1 MSVLSAVVFVLL
13 FSWLKSS
20 FVDKNVGDNKK
31 SGTLGKLF
39 RNIGI
44 RRSGRKQGF
53 KQHEGDYIALLSCS
67 FKKENIAS
75 AMWSLSSCLSLVK

>member
-1 MSVLSAVVFVLL
+1 LIEVALSTPVNSLRSL
-13 FSWLKSS
+13 TIEISLP
-20 FVDKNVGDNKK
+20 DKNNGDSKK

-53 KQHEGDYIALLSCS
+53 KQFEGEYSVI
-67 FKKENIAS
+67 
-75 AMWSLSSCLSLVK
+75 